1 MANPWFR
8 MYHEFATDPKVQMLS
23 EADQRRYIMLLCLR
37 CSNEGVT
44 LQDDEVAFQLR
55 ISSDEFAQTKATLIE
70 KGLIDEHCQPTAWD
84 KRQFASDS
92 STARVRR
99 HRKNKKQ
106 QEEQGG
112 NVTVTP
118 PDTDTDSDT
127 ELNTPLESPKGEAN
141 AERSES
147 KPPAKQ
153 KPQKR
158 KTRLPED
165 FTLTKNRGNAALRY
179 WADHQRR
186 DLDVRHQWDQFVT
199 HHKAKGSTMVDWD
212 AAWKTWYVRAMEF
225 SRGSP
230 PPGQGSV
237 VALPKAAQ
245 SAQRQAVRA
254 SLRNISNTDW

>member
-44 LQDDEVAFQLR
+44 LQDEEVAFQLR
-55 ISSDEFAQTKATLIE
+55 ISSDEFALTKATLIE
-70 KGLIDEHCQPTAWD
+70 KGLIDEHCQPTNWD

-92 STARVRR
+92 SAERVRK
-99 HRKNKKQ
+99 HRRLKKQ
-106 QEEQGG
+106 QQKQAS

-118 PDTDTDSDT
+118 PDTDTDTDT
-127 ELNTPLESPKGEAN
+127 ELKTPLESPQGEAKQKPL
-141 AERSES
+141 ES
-147 KPPAKQ
+147 KPPATQ
-153 KPQKR
+153 KPKKR

-165 FTLTKNRGNAALRY
+165 FKLTKGRGNAALSY
-179 WADHQRR
+179 WADHQRH

-199 HHKAKGSTMVDWD
+199 YHRAKGSTMLDWD

-225 SRGSP
+225 SRSSG
-230 PPGQGSV
+230 PGPGNSSV
-237 VALPKAAQ
+237 LPLEKPNRKAA
-245 SAQRQAVRA
+245 VREA
-254 SLRNISNTDW
+254 LHNIHDTSWA